1 MSCDYHLSCTRHR
14 TQHNLHANGARFL
27 DPPSHAAGIRV
38 DLSDRMLLCASSNL
52 RNEVIVGGSDHA
64 LYAVDIVDPSKYNNG
79 SYKPVTMYSKT
90 CGHTDWVTTVTHLT
104 DGKVLSGSMDGKLC
118 LWSEY
123 NRSQCIEL
131 QSPHSSHP
139 ISKVVSDT
147 RNNVAMS
154 CSYDGRISVW
164 KFSSDNDDIHMK
176 DDEALVHA
184 HSRVAK
190 RSSTDI
196 RSQTLHTIP
205 LTYLS
210 AHTEPVLDCG
220 YHNDVLVSGDKSGS
234 MIIWDLATCTAKHKF
249 RAHPGA
255 ITAVDCLDDRGTVVS
270 AGTDGYVKV
279 WDPRIQGSGLVAK
292 LPSHILP
299 ASGTAVPP
307 PISQRSLQTG
317 RTSSTLNTSGRISST
332 TGRGR
337 SSGGRGTGRGPQSS
351 GQDERSTTRVVSSAI
366 STLGVVRG
374 RGSSGD
380 VSYIITGSGSP
391 EDSSIAVMDV
401 RNSFQPIS
409 RWSHQRNGVY
419 SLCIVGEESVFSGD
433 GAGTLLCHSLL
444 THELDDPRACLKYGI
459 GASEQGAVR
468 SISCINGKLVT
479 AGEDGKVMVFDY
491 NSLK

>member
-1 MSCDYHLSCTRHR
+1 MSRDYHLSCTRHR
-14 TQHNLHANGARFL
+14 TQHNVHANGARFL

-64 LYAVDIVDPSKYNNG
+64 LYAVDIVDPSKYNH
-79 SYKPVTMYSKT
+79 SSCKPVTMYSKT

-164 KFSSDNDDIHMK
+164 KFSDDDDIHMK
-176 DDEALVHA
+176 DDEALEQM

-190 RSSTDI
+190 RSNMDI
-196 RSQTLHTIP
+196 RSQPLHSIP

-234 MIIWDLATCTAKHKF
+234 MIIWDLVTCTAKHKF

-292 LPSHILP
+292 LPAHIQP
-299 ASGTAVPP
+299 ASSTAVHP
-307 PISQRSLQTG
+307 PIPQRSLQTG
-317 RTSSTLNTSGRISST
+317 RTSSTLSP

-337 SSGGRGTGRGPQSS
+337 GSSGRGGAAGRGP
-351 GQDERSTTRVVSSAI
+351 QDERSTARVVSSAI
-366 STLGVVRG
+366 STLGIVRG

-391 EDSSIAVMDV
+391 ADSSIAVMDV
-401 RNSFQPIS
+401 RNSFQPVS
-409 RWSHQRNGVY
+409 RWNHQRNGVY

-444 THELDDPRACLKYGI
+444 THELDDPGRACLKYGI

>member
-1 MSCDYHLSCTRHR
+1 
-14 TQHNLHANGARFL
+14 
-27 DPPSHAAGIRV
+27 
-38 DLSDRMLLCASSNL
+38 
-52 RNEVIVGGSDHA
+52 
-64 LYAVDIVDPSKYNNG
+64 
-79 SYKPVTMYSKT
+79 
-90 CGHTDWVTTVTHLT
+90 
-104 DGKVLSGSMDGKLC
+104 
-118 LWSEY
+118 
-123 NRSQCIEL
+123 
-131 QSPHSSHP
+131 
-139 ISKVVSDT
+139 VVSDT

-164 KFSSDNDDIHMK
+164 KFSDDILLK
-176 DDEALVHA
+176 DEEALEQI
-184 HSRVAK
+184 HSRVIK
-190 RSSTDI
+190 RSSMDI
-196 RSQTLHTIP
+196 RSQSLCTIP

-220 YHNDVLVSGDKSGS
+220 YYNDVMVSGDKSGS

-249 RAHPGA
+249 RAHPGV
-255 ITAVDCLDDRGTVVS
+255 ITAVDCLDDRGTVIS

-292 LPSHILP
+292 LPAHIQQT
-299 ASGTAVPP
+299 SSTTAPP
-307 PISQRSLQTG
+307 SSSQRSLQAG
-317 RTSSTLNTSGRISST
+317 KASSTLSTSRRISTSGRGGGGYSRGSGA
-332 TGRGR
+332 GRG
-337 SSGGRGTGRGPQSS
+337 SQSGP
-351 GQDERSTTRVVSSAI
+351 DTTARVVSSAI
-366 STLGVVRG
+366 STLGIVRG
-374 RGSSGD
+374 RGSGD

-409 RWSHQRNGVY
+409 RWSHHRNGVY